1 MLRARRCEPAES
13 LTAQDRTLSVELA
26 IADLDDDVTEADAER
41 GAKPARQG
49 TRTVLPTS

>member
-1 MLRARRCEPAES
+1 MVRARRCEPAES
-13 LTAQDRTLSVELA
+13 LSAEDRTLAVELA

-41 GAKPARQG
+41 DAKPAGQG